1 VTAHAT
7 VAGLD
12 NEALE
17 RLVAAIEA
25 DIESELYDGAV
36 VMLGRHGEVALHEAL
51 GWAERDTGRVMRTD
65 DVFRVLSLTK
75 AFTNTLILRAI
86 SRGEIGTATRVVD
99 VIPEFR
105 GPDRFRA
112 ANKDRITI
120 GHLLTHRS
128 GLPLTPTPV
137 PYEQLGRLDLTLQ
150 AIYELEPV
158 SEPGGPVNYS
168 PALNHALMGEIL
180 RRISGDGIAMRDLL
194 KRDLFDPLGMT
205 SSALGAPRAWADR
218 LVPLKARFGN
228 AGGWLTEHDVE
239 VLNDVI
245 SEDAEMPW
253 VGGVT
258 SAEDVFRLAEML
270 RRGGESEGTRFIAP
284 AVLDLATRNHTGSAP
299 NELYGRLAVQNGWE
313 VTPAYIGLGFMLSGE
328 TLAPAMYGTFASPR
342 TFGNYGA
349 GSTIF
354 WVDPERDLTL
364 VVLTSGGLAHAPN
377 IRRFHRLS
385 DMAVAA
391 AL

>member
-1 VTAHAT
+1 MTAQAT
-7 VAGLD
+7 DAGLD
-12 NEALE
+12 TEALQ
-17 RLVAAIEA
+17 RLTAAIEG
-25 DIESELYDGAV
+25 DIDAGVYDGAV
-36 VMLGRHGEVALHEAL
+36 VILARHGEIALHEAI
-51 GWAERDTGRVMRTD
+51 GWADREAGRPARTD

-86 SRGEIGTATRVVD
+86 SRGELSTATRVVD

-105 GPDRFRA
+105 GTDRFRA
-112 ANKDRITI
+112 AKKDRITL

-137 PYEQLGRLDLTLQ
+137 PYEQLGDLDLVLQ

-168 PALNHALMGEIL
+168 PALNHALMGEML
-180 RRISGDGIAMRDLL
+180 RRLSGDGVSLREIMR
-194 KRDLFDPLGMT
+194 RDLFEPLGMT
-205 SSALGAPRAWADR
+205 STALGAPRAWAER
-218 LVPLKARFGN
+218 LVPLKARFT
-228 AGGWLTEHDVE
+228 AAGWLTEHDVE

-245 SEDAEMPW
+245 TEEAEMPW
-253 VGGVT
+253 VGGVAT
-258 SAEDVFRLAEML
+258 AEDVFRLAEML
-270 RRGGESEGTRFIAP
+270 RRGGEYGGTRWIAP
-284 AVLDLATRNHTGSAP
+284 AVLDLATRNHTGTAP
-299 NELYGRLAVQNGWE
+299 NELYGRLAAQNGWE
-313 VTPAYIGLGFMLSGE
+313 VTPAFIGLGFMLAGD
-328 TLAPAMYGTFASPR
+328 TLAPAMFGTLASPR

-349 GSTIF
+349 GSTLF

-364 VVLTSGGLAHAPN
+364 VVLTAGVLAHAPN
-377 IRRFHRLS
+377 IQRFHRLS

>member
-1 VTAHAT
+1 VTAYAT
-7 VAGLD
+7 TAGLHG
-12 NEALE
+12 EALE
-17 RLVAAIEA
+17 RLTAAIEA
-25 DIESELYDGAV
+25 DIDAGTYDGAV
-36 VMLGRHGEVALHEAL
+36 VLVARQGEVALHEAI
-51 GWAERDTGRVMRTD
+51 GWADREAGREARTD
-65 DVFRVLSLTK
+65 DVYRVLSLTK

-86 SRGEIGTATRVVD
+86 SRGELSTATRVVD
-99 VIPEFR
+99 VIPEFA
-105 GPDRFRA
+105 GTDRFRRA
-112 ANKDRITI
+112 RKERITV

-137 PYEQLGRLDLTLQ
+137 PYEQLGNLDLTLQ

-194 KRDLFDPLGMT
+194 RRDLFEPLGMT
-205 SSALGAPRAWADR
+205 STALGAPRAWADR
-218 LVPLKARFGN
+218 LVPLKARFT
-228 AGGWLTEHDVE
+228 AAGWLTEHDVE

-245 SEDAEMPW
+245 TEEAEMPW

-258 SAEDVFRLAEML
+258 TAQDVFRLAEML
-270 RRGGESEGTRFIAP
+270 RRGGEYEGVRYIAP
-284 AVLDLATRNHTGSAP
+284 AVLDIATRNQTGDAP
-299 NELYGRLAVQNGWE
+299 NELYGRLAAQNGWE
-313 VTPAYIGLGFMLSGE
+313 VTPAFIGLGFMLAGE
-328 TLAPAMYGTFASPR
+328 TLAPAMYGTYTSPR

-364 VVLTSGGLAHAPN
+364 VVLTAGVLAHAPN
-377 IRRFHRLS
+377 VMRFHRLS

-391 AL
+391 AV

>member
-12 NEALE
+12 SEALE
-17 RLVAAIEA
+17 RLVAAIEK
-25 DIESELYDGAV
+25 DIDSELYDGAV
-36 VMLGRHGEVALHEAL
+36 VMLGRHGEVALHEAI
-51 GWAERDTGRVMRTD
+51 GWAERDTGREMRTD
-65 DVFRVLSLTK
+65 DIFRVLSLTK
-75 AFTNTLILRAI
+75 AFTNTLMLRAI

-105 GPDRFRA
+105 GTDRFRA
-112 ANKDRITI
+112 AGKERITV
-120 GHLLTHRS
+120 GHLMTHRS

-137 PYEQLGRLDLTLQ
+137 PYEQLGDLDLVLE

-180 RRISGDGIAMRDLL
+180 RRVSGDGIAMRDLL
-194 KRDLFDPLGMT
+194 RRDLFEPLGMS
-205 SSALGAPRAWADR
+205 SSALGAPAAWADR

-258 SAEDVFRLAEML
+258 TAEDVFRLAEML
-270 RRGGESEGTRFIAP
+270 RRGGEYDGTRFIAP

-313 VTPAYIGLGFMLSGE
+313 VTPAYIGLGFMLAGE
-328 TLAPAMYGTFASPR
+328 TLAPAMYGTFASAR

-364 VVLTSGGLAHAPN
+364 VILTAGVLAHAPN
-377 IRRFHRLS
+377 IQRFHRLS

>member
-1 VTAHAT
+1 MTAHAI
-7 VAGLD
+7 GELD
-12 NEALE
+12 TDALD
-17 RLVAAIEA
+17 RLTAAIER
-25 DIESELYDGAV
+25 DVEEGLYDGAV
-36 VMLGRHGEVALHEAL
+36 VVVARHGEVALHEAI
-51 GWAERDTGRVMRTD
+51 GWAERDTGREMQRD

-86 SRGEIGTATRVVD
+86 SRGELSTATRVVD

-105 GPDRFRA
+105 GSDRFRA
-112 ANKDRITI
+112 ARKERITV

-137 PYEQLGRLDLTLQ
+137 PYEQLGTLELTLQ
-150 AIYELEPV
+150 AIYELDAV
-158 SEPGGPVNYS
+158 TEPGGDVNYS

-180 RRISGDGIAMRDLL
+180 RRVSGDGIAMRDLL
-194 KRDLFDPLGMT
+194 ARDLFDPLGMT
-205 SSALGAPRAWADR
+205 STALGAPARLADR
-218 LVPLKARFGN
+218 LVPLKARFT
-228 AGGWLTEHDVE
+228 ATGWLTEHDVE

-258 SAEDVFRLAEML
+258 TASDVLRLAEML
-270 RRGGESEGTRFIAP
+270 RQGGEWEGRRFIAP
-284 AVLDLATRNHTGSAP
+284 AVLDLATRNQTGDRP

-313 VTPAYIGLGFMLSGE
+313 VTPAYIGLGFMLAGD

-354 WVDPERDLTL
+354 WVDPERDLTF
-364 VVLTSGGLAHAPN
+364 VVLTSGVLAHAPN
-377 IRRFHRLS
+377 IMRFHRLS